1 MHVLKIKKPTVTQ
14 LKKLLAGKE
23 VRLVKGRG
31 FQLIVHPGNFDI
43 ASGSFNRGMPSVL
56 KLSPEEIEMNSPSAP
71 SPEEHEIT
79 IGKQRAVPVVAPVVP
94 VVKGAGI
101 GYGKFV
107 GYTGLKAP
115 RIPSVSD
122 MFRHTMEMEALGKH
136 TGHHYGVLH
145 RAALGNLYANEA
157 SSKMTATMERAERET
172 PVGRGMCGRGL
183 EGGVGGGGNLLVNNA
198 PQALRSQPYSSSFQ
212 LQHTL
217 PPQYQRLHNSV

>member
-1 MHVLKIKKPTVTQ
+1 MHVLKIKKPTVAQ

-43 ASGSFNRGMPSVL
+43 ASNSFNRGMPSVL
-56 KLSPEEIEMNSPSAP
+56 KLTPEEIEMNISTAP
-71 SPEEHEIT
+71 SPEEHQVT
-79 IGKQRAVPVVAPVVP
+79 MGKTPVVGPPVAAP

-101 GYGKFV
+101 GKFA
-107 GYTGLKAP
+107 GYSGLKAP

-122 MFRHTMEMEALGKH
+122 MFKHTMEMEALGEH
-136 TGHHYGVLH
+136 TGHKYGVLH

-157 SSKMTATMERAERET
+157 SSKMAATMERAERNT
-172 PVGRGMCGRGL
+172 PVLMGRGL
-183 EGGVGGGGNLLVNNA
+183 EGGVGGGGNLLNHNA
-198 PQALRSQPYSSSFQ
+198 PQALRSQPYSASFQ

-217 PPQYQRLHNSV
+217 PPQFQRLHNSV

>member
-23 VRLVKGRG
+23 VRLVRGRG

-56 KLSPEEIEMNSPSAP
+56 KLSPEEIEMNTAP
-71 SPEEHEIT
+71 SPEEHQATAGI
-79 IGKQRAVPVVAPVVP
+79 KAVAPVVAPVVK
-94 VVKGAGI
+94 VGAGI
-101 GYGKFV
+101 GGKFV

-122 MFRHTMEMEALGKH
+122 MFRHTMEMEALGEE
-136 TGHHYGVLH
+136 TGHKYGVLH
-145 RAALGNLYANEA
+145 KAALGNLYANEA
-157 SSKMTATMERAERET
+157 SSKMTATMERAERDT
-172 PVGRGMCGRGL
+172 PIGRGMCGRGF

>member
-23 VRLVKGRG
+23 VRLVRGRG

-56 KLSPEEIEMNSPSAP
+56 KLSPEEIEMNTSNAP
-71 SPEEHEIT
+71 SPEEHQATAGI
-79 IGKQRAVPVVAPVVP
+79 KPVAPVVAP

-122 MFRHTMEMEALGKH
+122 MFRHTMEMEALGER
-136 TGHHYGVLH
+136 TGHQYGVLH

-157 SSKMTATMERAERET
+157 SSKMAATMERAERDT
-172 PVGRGMCGRGL
+172 PVGRGMHGRGL
-183 EGGVGGGGNLLVNNA
+183 EGGIGGGGNLLVNNA